1 MRRRS
6 TTFMDKVDDGA
17 KPSSA
22 TRLAKVAEDE
32 RRVASLI
39 LIVGC
44 FRTLVI
50 DLPWDY
56 DWLSLAGRAVPG
68 WLRPQ
73 DRPDMGQAAAIR
85 SRFLLPQSNRT
96 RALPAT
102 RGDLD
107 TRSDSISTVFEAPV
121 GKRSEK
127 PEAFYD
133 IVRRASYQTNGFFG
147 ECFQREAR
155 PDFKNLYGTMQEIEI
170 ELTSEELRELW
181 RLIKD

>member
-1 MRRRS
+1 MRRCS
-6 TTFMDKVDDGA
+6 ATFMDKVDDGA

-107 TRSDSISTVFEAPV
+107 TRSDSISTVFEAPWASAAKSRKLSTTSSA
-121 GKRSEK
+121 GPHIRQTGSLGSASSAKRGRTSRTFTERCKRS
-127 PEAFYD
+127 
-133 IVRRASYQTNGFFG
+133 RS
-147 ECFQREAR
+147 
-155 PDFKNLYGTMQEIEI
+155 
-170 ELTSEELRELW
+170 S
-181 RLIKD
+181 